1 MNIEILF
8 FGQLTDITDCTS
20 IVIENPGSIGQLKST
35 MLQKFP
41 ELMHKKFTIA
51 LNNKI
56 VQDEEII
63 LDNSK
68 IALMP
73 PFSGG

>member
-1 MNIEILF
+1 MSIEIIF
-8 FGQLTDITDCTS
+8 FGQLTDITACTS
-20 IVIENPGSIGQLKST
+20 IEMENPGSVSQIKKAMFQ
-35 MLQKFP
+35 QFP
-41 ELMHKKFTIA
+41 ALIHSKFTIA

-68 IALMP
+68 IAFMP